1 MMDKYMHTTTRHD
14 QEVSKLAIFAF
25 SFFAI
30 TSLLTVSI
38 GFYLG
43 YTVVEYGMYQMCQS
57 MVAESAKP

>member
-1 MMDKYMHTTTRHD
+1 MKYQVTRHD

-38 GFYLG
+38 GLYLG
-43 YTVVEYGMYQMCQS
+43 YTVVKYSMYEICQS